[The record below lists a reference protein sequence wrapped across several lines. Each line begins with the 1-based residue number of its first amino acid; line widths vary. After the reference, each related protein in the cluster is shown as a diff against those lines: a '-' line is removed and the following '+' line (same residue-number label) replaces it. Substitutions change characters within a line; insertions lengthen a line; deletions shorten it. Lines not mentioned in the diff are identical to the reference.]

1 MQSKKFYYNERVA
14 FGTRTRI
21 KKLECRWFSTNSE
34 KTHTPKMSSVL
45 LELSIGSS
53 NHRVRGMV
61 APDGTERFSVYD
73 VLTKIICDIEDI
85 NEHKKN
91 SASARAR
98 QYYSSLVSEASKY
111 RDKILSDVVYLKFT
125 SLGQGQRDTPTM
137 TVAGLHSLVSRLGG
151 KISKAFR
158 DETLQV
164 LERYLDGDTTMCRE
178 IEENL
183 SMGKTKSYA
192 KFAQKVMERAEIN
205 KAEACLQ
212 MPQTA
217 YVYATKSDAF
227 PGLIKIGRTVDV
239 AKRIASFNTACA
251 PAPHMVVAL
260 APTFDYARDEKAAHD
275 FFAQVRKEGEFF
287 QVSEAEVIAY
297 FTGITSAYHTEFAM
311 HSSCIVGRQI
321 VVEEIEYNSPN
332 TVSVE
337 PMVFPSILM
346 AYS

>member
-1 MQSKKFYYNERVA
+1 MLLVQ
-14 FGTRTRI
+14 
-21 KKLECRWFSTNSE
+21 
-34 KTHTPKMSSVL
+34 HTLRQNTYTKMSSVL

-53 NHRVRGMV
+53 NHRIRGMV
-61 APDGTERFSVYD
+61 APDGTERFSVHD
-73 VLTKIICDIEDI
+73 VLTRIICIETDSKE
-85 NEHKKN
+85 NKKKAYVTARKLF
-91 SASARAR
+91 SRFHGETKIASKASPM
-98 QYYSSLVSEASKY
+98 YSSLLSKASKY
-111 RDKILSDVVYLKFT
+111 GDKILSEVVYLRFP
-125 SLGQGQRDTPTM
+125 GPGQRDTPTM

-311 HSSCIVGRQI
+311 HSARIVGRQI
-321 VVEEIEYNSPN
+321 VVEEIEYDSPKSPD
-332 TVSVE
+332 TISVDA
-337 PMVFPSILM
+337 MDFPSILM